1 MNKLIFR
8 KFSLDIFNFFLISA
22 FSISFIIWIIQA
34 VNLLDLVSDDGHG
47 LKVYFYYATLS
58 FPKILSNTIIFVFFI
73 SIFYIINKYNNS
85 NELIVFWN
93 NGIKKIEFINFILK
107 LSFIFLFFHL
117 ILNLLIVPSTQ
128 NLARNY
134 IKDSKIEFLPKL
146 ISEKK
151 FINVVNNLT
160 IFVEKINKDG
170 ELKKIY
176 INETLEDNKAKI
188 IVAENGIMIRKN
200 DNFILRLFNGGIT
213 NIDKEQIYKLNFS
226 ETDYSLSNL
235 STKTV
240 TYPKV
245 QELNTL
251 FLFNCIKEYFYEKKF
266 SSLECKERAKTD
278 TEKSLKSFLEEIYKR
293 LILPFYTL
301 IISLIGASLIISPKT
316 KYFNKFYKLNIFLI
330 GVFAII
336 LSQIGL
342 KFFVSPGI
350 ILYFIISL
358 PLVLVFSYYLILG
371 IVTKFNLGL
380 L

>member
-8 KFSLDIFNFFLISA
+8 KFSLDIFNFFLMSA

-47 LKVYFYYATLS
+47 LKVYFYYATLN
-58 FPKILSNTIIFVFFI
+58 FPKILSNTMIFVFFI

-336 LSQIGL
+336 VSQIGL